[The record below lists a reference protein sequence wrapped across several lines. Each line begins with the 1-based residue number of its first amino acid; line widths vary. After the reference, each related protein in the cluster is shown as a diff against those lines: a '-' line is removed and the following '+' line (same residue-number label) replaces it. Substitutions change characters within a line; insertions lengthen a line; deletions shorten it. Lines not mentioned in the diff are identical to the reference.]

1 MAGFEAILKAADLI
15 ADIRRAFAKIENLE
29 QGQRRL
35 ADAVEILDRRVREVE
50 AGLREARAEIKL
62 DAVKET
68 QAIVNGVQGQ
78 LYGELRSL
86 AVAVDRLGRGTTTI
100 ADATGR
106 VGDVASDGADDPS
119 SNKDGR
125 P

>member
-15 ADIRRAFAKIENLE
+15 AEIRRAFAKIENLE

-50 AGLREARAEIKL
+50 AGIREARAEIKL
-62 DAVKET
+62 DAIKESQT
-68 QAIVNGVQGQ
+68 IVNAVQGQ

-86 AVAVDRLGRGTTTI
+86 AVTVDRLGR
-100 ADATGR
+100 ATGTQPR
-106 VGDVASDGADDPS
+106 LKPTLASAIDGNAP
-119 SNKDGR
+119 DGGSTSD
-125 P
+125 

>member
-1 MAGFEAILKAADLI
+1 MAGFESILKAADLI
-15 ADIRRAFAKIENLE
+15 ADIRKAFAKIENLE

-35 ADAVEILDRRVREVE
+35 ADAVETLDRRVREVE

-86 AVAVDRLGRGTTTI
+86 AITVDRLGRATGAEPLAIPTI
-100 ADATGR
+100 AAARGGNAPDSGSQP
-106 VGDVASDGADDPS
+106 D
-119 SNKDGR
+119 
-125 P
+125 